1 MPPTYRRLCQGDRD
15 IIHRL
20 RQQGRSQT
28 EIAEFIGFSPSAI
41 SKELKRNTGGRGYRP
56 KQAGRF
62 ATARK
67 AMQRRKRTI
76 IGLLAIEVEARLH
89 LLHSPEQI
97 CGAMRKD
104 GWEAPSHEAIYG
116 YINRDKQAGG
126 DLYACL
132 RINGK
137 RRYRRRSKMP
147 RSKIPGRVDITER
160 PSSVEARTYYGDGE
174 IDLVEGKKGT
184 GFILSMVERKSR
196 YNLFE
201 KLADKKASTVAEAMI
216 RRVRGFKTRS
226 FTYDNGLECAKHL
239 EVGRKLGA
247 KSYFCAPYHAWEKG
261 LVENHNGLLR
271 QYYSKG
277 GSFEGIN
284 EDSLRWVE
292 EEINERPRK
301 LLEYACPMLYL
312 NRLTAA

>member
-97 CGAMRKD
+97 CGAMRKG

-160 PSSVEARTYYGDGE
+160 PSSVEARTYYGDWE

-226 FTYDNGLECAKHL
+226 FTYDNGLECAKQ
-239 EVGRKLGA
+239 A
-247 KSYFCAPYHAWEKG
+247 AQIIFCKSGF
-261 LVENHNGLLR
+261 
-271 QYYSKG
+271 
-277 GSFEGIN
+277 
-284 EDSLRWVE
+284 
-292 EEINERPRK
+292 
-301 LLEYACPMLYL
+301 
-312 NRLTAA
+312 